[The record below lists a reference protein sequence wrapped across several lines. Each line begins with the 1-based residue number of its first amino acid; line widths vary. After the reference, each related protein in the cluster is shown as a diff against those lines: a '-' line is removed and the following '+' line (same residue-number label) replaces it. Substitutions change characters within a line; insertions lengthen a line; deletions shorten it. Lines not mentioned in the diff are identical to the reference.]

1 MDAAAPLPDFDA
13 MRRELEEA
21 RSAMQRVIE
30 EARAK
35 PEILKIF
42 LRANQI
48 SADANVRSRRKRNS
62 TSHYAFREI
71 ALRAD
76 RLRGQWLKDLEKAG
90 LRYMGRPEEGVKI
103 GTPPPPHLLVLDDL
117 DLGGNAGRRE
127 SQDLQLLADMSA
139 AAFEVLVADP
149 DAPRPRSGSEKRIL
163 SLSEIRLDERTQPR
177 ATLVTDC
184 VAEYAEDMKR
194 GCKFPPLVVFEDSEG
209 VFWLADGFHRY
220 HAAIEAKWETIQC
233 EVHKGELRDAILHS
247 CGVNA
252 VHGLRRSNK
261 DKRRVVRRMLDNEEW
276 SHWTDSEIARRCK
289 VGHDLV
295 ARLRAQSKPAILAE
309 TQVSTRTF
317 THPKTG
323 EPTQMR
329 TGNIGR
335 SRAPDP
341 EPEKGSS
348 EQGPEQPQSALP
360 PQESPELA
368 PEPVPEPAPEPVK
381 ESAPADDDALAQ
393 ELAPASKPDAAP
405 TPAGQ
410 PAAPDGDVDLPTYF
424 GPNRRRLTLD
434 ERLGNLI
441 SLTEETIFAFV
452 PAMRAAGRLP
462 ELFRRVRKLI
472 DKLEAEAA
480 ADGDQT
486 EAGAEPAAVDRVT
499 PHLKNKEAP
508 SV

>member
-1 MDAAAPLPDFDA
+1 

-21 RSAMQRVIE
+21 RGAMGRAIE

-35 PEILKIF
+35 SEIVEIF

-48 SADANVRSRRKRNS
+48 SVDATVRSRRKRNS

-76 RLRGQWLKDLEKAG
+76 RLKGRWLKDLEKAG
-90 LRYMGRPEEGVKI
+90 RRFMGRPEEGVKI
-103 GTPPPPHLLVLDDL
+103 GTPPPPHLIVLDDL
-117 DLGGNAGRRE
+117 GLGGNAGRRE
-127 SQDLQLLADMSA
+127 SQDLQLLADMSSE
-139 AAFEVLVADP
+139 AFEVVVADP
-149 DAPRPRSGSEKRIL
+149 AAPRPRWGPEKRVLPL
-163 SLSEIRLDERTQPR
+163 SAIRLDERTQPR

-233 EVHKGELRDAILHS
+233 EVHKGELRDGILHS

-261 DKRRVVRRMLDNEEW
+261 DKRRVVRRLLDNEEW

-295 ARLRAQSKPAILAE
+295 ARLRAQSKPVILAE

-323 EPTQMR
+323 EPTQMH

-360 PQESPELA
+360 PQESPEPA
-368 PEPVPEPAPEPVK
+368 SHEPVSSNDDATAARDLALEQKPAPSCDPWADQRAAFYGFILGLKSIDFGQMIASMPLEELRDAK
-381 ESAPADDDALAQ
+381 EVVSALSAAL
-393 ELAPASKPDAAP
+393 DAAIDRA
-405 TPAGQ
+405 TPVEEPMS
-410 PAAPDGDVDLPTYF
+410 PAA
-424 GPNRRRLTLD
+424 
-434 ERLGNLI
+434 
-441 SLTEETIFAFV
+441 
-452 PAMRAAGRLP
+452 
-462 ELFRRVRKLI
+462 
-472 DKLEAEAA
+472 
-480 ADGDQT
+480 
-486 EAGAEPAAVDRVT
+486 
-499 PHLKNKEAP
+499 
-508 SV
+508 

>member
-1 MDAAAPLPDFDA
+1 MDAATLPDFGA

-48 SADANVRSRRKRNS
+48 SAHANVGSRRKRNS

-90 LRYMGRPEEGVKI
+90 RRFMGRPEEGVKI
-103 GTPPPPHLLVLDDL
+103 GTPPDPDLVVLDDL
-117 DLGGNAGRRE
+117 ELGGNAGRRE
-127 SQDLQLLADMSA
+127 SQDLQLLADMSP
-139 AAFEVLVADP
+139 AAFEVLLNDS
-149 DAPRPRSGSEKRIL
+149 DAPRPRWGPEKRIL

-252 VHGLRRSNK
+252 VHGLRRSHK

-295 ARLRAQSKPAILAE
+295 ARLRAQSKPVILAE

-348 EQGPEQPQSALP
+348 EQVVEQP
-360 PQESPELA
+360 A
-368 PEPVPEPAPEPVK
+368 PSK
-381 ESAPADDDALAQ
+381 DDARSVPD
-393 ELAPASKPDAAP
+393 LAPASKPDAP
-405 TPAGQ
+405 DQ
-410 PAAPDGDVDLPTYF
+410 PAPMPDLLDAATDRATPDDVHVLDADLPTYF
-424 GPNRRRLTLD
+424 GPSRRQLTLD

-441 SLTEETIFAFV
+441 FLVEGQINSLVSE
-452 PAMRAAGRLP
+452 MQAAGRLP
-462 ELFRRVRKLI
+462 ELFRRVRKLLE
-472 DKLEAEAA
+472 KLEAEAT

-486 EAGAEPAAVDRVT
+486 EDCAESAAIERAT
-499 PHLKNKEAP
+499 PTQEEMPPPPTAERR
-508 SV
+508 